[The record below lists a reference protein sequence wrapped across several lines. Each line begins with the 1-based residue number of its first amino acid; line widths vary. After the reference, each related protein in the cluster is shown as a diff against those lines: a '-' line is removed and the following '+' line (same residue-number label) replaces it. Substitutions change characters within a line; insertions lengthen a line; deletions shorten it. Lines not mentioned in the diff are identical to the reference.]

1 MRAAAQD
8 FAEKD
13 KNRTGLFDHRHDDP
27 AQPNNGTRYSF
38 FSHRRVLWR
47 FFVITGCSAFVKIY
61 IFLSKVKYSL
71 FFGDSFSDFGDKRKR
86 KIELDKFEKTVYIA
100 TVLNLAAAA
109 LLSEK
114 CGKKGVLCR
123 I

>member
-1 MRAAAQD
+1 MTIRPSQATGRAIRS
-8 FAEKD
+8 F
-13 KNRTGLFDHRHDDP
+13 RIGGCCGVLCHTG
-27 AQPNNGTRYSF
+27 GST
-38 FSHRRVLWR
+38 
-47 FFVITGCSAFVKIY
+47 FVKIY

-71 FFGDSFSDFGDKRKR
+71 IFGDRFWDKIKR
-86 KIELDKFEKTVYIA
+86 KIELDKFQKTIYIA

-114 CGKKGVLCR
+114 CGKKSRLCR